1 MGWHCNLL
9 RRTLCRPV
17 RNVHPRILIR
27 PLPELRICSHG
38 NFKSSIFIWAQAREL
53 IALENYLNPAQS
65 PEKSKE

>member
-1 MGWHCNLL
+1 
-9 RRTLCRPV
+9 
-17 RNVHPRILIR
+17 
-27 PLPELRICSHG
+27 LRICSHG